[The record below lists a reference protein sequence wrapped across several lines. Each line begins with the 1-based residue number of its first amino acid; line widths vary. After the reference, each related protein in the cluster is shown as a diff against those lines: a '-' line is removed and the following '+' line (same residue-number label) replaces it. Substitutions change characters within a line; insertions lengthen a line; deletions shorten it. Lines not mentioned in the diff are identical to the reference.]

1 MSTGIQ
7 ISSVNFNNH
16 VADITFYPDTGGT
29 VNLGYNLIPYTTELD
44 YVYGSYELYFSAD
57 NRTCFT
63 YISNPDTNYLLQEN
77 FSTLDQEDNSKIL
90 IT

>member
-7 ISSVNFNNH
+7 ISSNNFNNH
-16 VADITFYPDTGGT
+16 IADITFYPDTGGT
-29 VNLGYNLIPYTTELD
+29 QSLGSHLIPYTVGLD
-44 YVYGSYELYFSAD
+44 YVYGVYELYFSAD

-63 YISNPDTNYLLQEN
+63 YLNDPNSNYLLQEN
-77 FSTLDQEDNSKIL
+77 YFTLDQEDNSKIL